1 MTAWRAASACG
12 GEFLLRI
19 EDIDTARCKAEFES
33 AIYEDLGWL
42 GLSWSEPVMR
52 QSDRLNVYA
61 DVLSRLVAHELCFPC
76 RCSRKAIAAAASA
89 PQEAGPSERSVHSPS
104 GAGNSPLPPV
114 YPGTC
119 RQRSMA
125 DVEKGDA
132 IRLNVRRT
140 IEMIGGA
147 EALQELGYTEL
158 GSGDPVRVGVTPE
171 FLTDTLGDV
180 VLARKDIGT
189 SYHLAVVTD
198 DAMQSVTHVTRG
210 EDIAFCTPLHVLLQK
225 ILGLQTPVYR
235 HHRLIRDSRDVRLA
249 KRHDAV
255 SIRSLRERRDHSRR
269 HPFNGRTWNRIL
281 IPFTE
286 FVSDFGGSHDT
297 FAEPIRVPFHP
308 PSIRCNSSR
317 FCVFVK
323 MVGQDDGTGR
333 QLPWLVNFMNCARC
347 QGTSLVQEI

>member
-1 MTAWRAASACG
+1 MACG

-42 GLSWSEPVMR
+42 GLTWSEPVMR
-52 QSDRLNVYA
+52 QSDRLDIYS
-61 DVLSRLVAHELCFPC
+61 DVLSRLAAHELCFPC
-76 RCSRKAIAAAASA
+76 RCTRKDIAAALSA
-89 PQEAGPSERSVHSPS
+89 PQEARRSDQEEERASDRPMHSRS
-104 GAGNSPLPPV
+104 GAWSSPLPQV

-119 RQRSMA
+119 RGRSMA

-132 IRLNVRRT
+132 VRLNVRRT

-147 EALQELGYTEL
+147 EALGELGYTEL
-158 GSGDPVRVGVTPE
+158 GSGNPVRIGIAPE
-171 FLTDTLGDV
+171 SLTDTLGDV

-225 ILGLQTPVYR
+225 ILGLQTPIYR

-255 SIRSLRERRDHSRR
+255 SIRSLREKGITPED
-269 HPFNGRTWNRIL
+269 
-281 IPFTE
+281 
-286 FVSDFGGSHDT
+286 
-297 FAEPIRVPFHP
+297 IR
-308 PSIRCNSSR
+308 S
-317 FCVFVK
+317 
-323 MVGQDDGTGR
+323 MVGLGI
-333 QLPWLVNFMNCARC
+333 P
-347 QGTSLVQEI
+347 S